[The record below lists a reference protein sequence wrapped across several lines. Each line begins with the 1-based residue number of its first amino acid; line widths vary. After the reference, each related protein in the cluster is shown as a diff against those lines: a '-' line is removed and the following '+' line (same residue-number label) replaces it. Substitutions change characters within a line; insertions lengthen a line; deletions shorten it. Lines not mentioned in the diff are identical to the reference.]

1 MVASQNDGGRSMG
14 GGDGGGGGGDDTV
27 YTVTVSGV
35 GYRNEGYKD
44 DGTDGIPPEPQ
55 KPPQLPATDDDTQ
68 SRKFKLSRGEKWRI
82 LKNIGTVSIA
92 FMVQF
97 TAFQG
102 TANLQSSIN
111 ASDGLGTVSLSAIY
125 AALVLS
131 CIFVP
136 TFLIKRLTVKW
147 TLCLSMLCY
156 APYIGSQFYPKF
168 YTLVPAGV
176 LLGLGAAP
184 MWAAK
189 ATYLTQVGGV
199 YAKITDQPVDAIV
212 VRFFGFFF
220 LAWQTAELWGNLI
233 SSLVL
238 SDGGHG
244 GGGGNSNSTITNW
257 DKINLCGADFCVLG
271 NGGHENL
278 ERPPESEIYEISAIY
293 LTCVIVAV
301 IIVALFVDPLSSFV
315 LIKKQKQRMSKTL
328 FRKLHFYD
336 DINTTVIASISIM
349 LLNVMDNVKTVRNNN
364 RPVTRHGRSI
374 KLSVALPRLSAMA
387 VASAGPRNPANV
399 FSGMPSPG
407 VENICA
413 PPLTPRGPSG
423 RITSTWYGEKQ
434 RRSDSQELSG
444 IQLLSATA
452 YQLKKPYQQLL
463 IPITIWIGMEQAF
476 IGADFTQAYISCAL
490 GVHRVGYVMICF
502 GVVNAG
508 CSLLF
513 GSLMK
518 FVGRQPL
525 MALGAIVHASLVVV
539 LLMWKPHP
547 ENPYVFYSVSGLWG
561 VGDAVWQTQVNG
573 LYGTLFR
580 RNKEAAF
587 SNYRLW
593 ESAGFVIA
601 YAYSTHLCARMKLY
615 VLLTVLITGTTGY
628 VIVELLH
635 RRKQRR
641 LKAIAEDPKAA
652 QIEAN
657 QPEETDDEKDDLDD
671 EIIITHL

>member
-1 MVASQNDGGRSMG
+1 MVTSQNDGGRSMG
-14 GGDGGGGGGDDTV
+14 GGDGGGGGGGDDTV
-27 YTVTVSGV
+27 YTVAVMSGG

-68 SRKFKLSRGEKWRI
+68 SRKFKVSRGEKWRI

-147 TLCLSMLCY
+147 TLCVSMLCY

-199 YAKITDQPVDAIV
+199 YAKITDQPIDAIV

-244 GGGGNSNSTITNW
+244 GGGGGGGSNGTTSW
-257 DKINLCGADFCVLG
+257 DKIKLCGADFCVLG

-293 LTCVIVAV
+293 LTCVVVAV
-301 IIVALFVDPLSSFV
+301 IIVALFVDPLS
-315 LIKKQKQRMSKTL
+315 R
-328 FRKLHFYD
+328 
-336 DINTTVIASISIM
+336 
-349 LLNVMDNVKTVRNNN
+349 
-364 RPVTRHGRSI
+364 
-374 KLSVALPRLSAMA
+374 
-387 VASAGPRNPANV
+387 
-399 FSGMPSPG
+399 
-407 VENICA
+407 
-413 PPLTPRGPSG
+413 
-423 RITSTWYGEKQ
+423 YGEKQ
-434 RRSDSQELSG
+434 RRSDSQEISG

-463 IPITIWIGMEQAF
+463 IPITVWIGMEQAF

-525 MALGAIVHASLVVV
+525 MALGAIVHASLIVV

-547 ENPYVFYSVSGLWG
+547 DNPYIFFSVSGLWG

-615 VLLTVLITGTTGY
+615 VMLTVLIIGSMGY
-628 VIVELLH
+628 IIVELLH

-671 EIIITHL
+671 EITITHL

>member
-1 MVASQNDGGRSMG
+1 MVASQNDGGRSV
-14 GGDGGGGGGDDTV
+14 GGGGESETV

-44 DGTDGIPPEPQ
+44 DGNDCIPPEPQ
-55 KPPQLPATDDDTQ
+55 KPPQLPPPEDDTQ
-68 SRKFKLSRGEKWRI
+68 SRRFRLSRDEKWRI
-82 LKNIGTVSIA
+82 LKNIGTVSVA

-156 APYIGSQFYPKF
+156 APYIGSQFYPRF

-199 YAKITDQPVDAIV
+199 YAKLTDQPVDAIV

-238 SDGGHG
+238 SEGEFGSS
-244 GGGGNSNSTITNW
+244 GGNSTTSWN
-257 DKINLCGADFCVLG
+257 KIKLCGAEFCVFG
-271 NGGHENL
+271 NGAHENL
-278 ERPPESEIYEISAIY
+278 ERPPESEIYKISSIY

-301 IIVALFVDPLSSFV
+301 IIVALFVDPLS
-315 LIKKQKQRMSKTL
+315 R
-328 FRKLHFYD
+328 
-336 DINTTVIASISIM
+336 
-349 LLNVMDNVKTVRNNN
+349 
-364 RPVTRHGRSI
+364 
-374 KLSVALPRLSAMA
+374 
-387 VASAGPRNPANV
+387 
-399 FSGMPSPG
+399 
-407 VENICA
+407 
-413 PPLTPRGPSG
+413 
-423 RITSTWYGEKQ
+423 YGEKQ
-434 RRSDSQELSG
+434 RRADSQELSG

-463 IPITIWIGMEQAF
+463 IPITVWIGMEQAF
-476 IGADFTQAYISCAL
+476 IGADFTQAYISCVL
-490 GVHRVGYVMICF
+490 GVHKVGYVMICF

-525 MALGAIVHASLVVV
+525 MALGAIVHACLIVV
-539 LLMWKPHP
+539 LLLWKPRP
-547 ENPYVFYSVSGLWG
+547 DNPYIFYSVSGLWG

-615 VLLTVLITGTTGY
+615 VLLTVLMIGTMGY
-628 VIVELLH
+628 IIVELLH

-652 QIEAN
+652 QAEAN

-671 EIIITHL
+671 DIIITHL

>member
-1 MVASQNDGGRSMG
+1 MG
-14 GGDGGGGGGDDTV
+14 GGDGGGGGDDTV
-27 YTVTVSGV
+27 YTVAVMSGG

-68 SRKFKLSRGEKWRI
+68 SRKFKVSRGEKWRI

-199 YAKITDQPVDAIV
+199 YAKITDQPIDAIV

-244 GGGGNSNSTITNW
+244 GSGGGGGSNGTTSW
-257 DKINLCGADFCVLG
+257 DKIKLCGADFCVLG
-271 NGGHENL
+271 NGGHESL
-278 ERPPESEIYEISAIY
+278 ERPPESEIYEISSIY
-293 LTCVIVAV
+293 LTCVIIAV
-301 IIVALFVDPLSSFV
+301 IIVALFVDPLS
-315 LIKKQKQRMSKTL
+315 R
-328 FRKLHFYD
+328 
-336 DINTTVIASISIM
+336 
-349 LLNVMDNVKTVRNNN
+349 
-364 RPVTRHGRSI
+364 
-374 KLSVALPRLSAMA
+374 
-387 VASAGPRNPANV
+387 
-399 FSGMPSPG
+399 
-407 VENICA
+407 
-413 PPLTPRGPSG
+413 
-423 RITSTWYGEKQ
+423 YGEKQ
-434 RRSDSQELSG
+434 RRSDSQEISG

-463 IPITIWIGMEQAF
+463 IPITVWIGMEQAF

-547 ENPYVFYSVSGLWG
+547 DNPYIFYSVSGLWG

-615 VLLTVLITGTTGY
+615 VMLTVLITGTMGY

-671 EIIITHL
+671 EITITHL

>member
-1 MVASQNDGGRSMG
+1 MVTSQNDGGRSMG
-14 GGDGGGGGGDDTV
+14 GGDGGGGGGGDDTV
-27 YTVTVSGV
+27 YTVAVMSGG

-68 SRKFKLSRGEKWRI
+68 SRKFKVSRGEKWRI

-199 YAKITDQPVDAIV
+199 YAKITDQPIDAIV

-244 GGGGNSNSTITNW
+244 GSGGGGGSNSTTSW
-257 DKINLCGADFCVLG
+257 DKIKLCGADFCVLG

-293 LTCVIVAV
+293 LTCVVVAV
-301 IIVALFVDPLSSFV
+301 IIVALFVDPLS
-315 LIKKQKQRMSKTL
+315 R
-328 FRKLHFYD
+328 
-336 DINTTVIASISIM
+336 
-349 LLNVMDNVKTVRNNN
+349 
-364 RPVTRHGRSI
+364 
-374 KLSVALPRLSAMA
+374 
-387 VASAGPRNPANV
+387 
-399 FSGMPSPG
+399 
-407 VENICA
+407 
-413 PPLTPRGPSG
+413 
-423 RITSTWYGEKQ
+423 YGEKQ
-434 RRSDSQELSG
+434 RRSDSQEISG

-463 IPITIWIGMEQAF
+463 IPITVWIGMEQAF

-525 MALGAIVHASLVVV
+525 MALGAIVHACLIVV

-547 ENPYVFYSVSGLWG
+547 DNPYIFFSVSGLWG

-615 VLLTVLITGTTGY
+615 VMLTVLITGSIGY
-628 VIVELLH
+628 IIVELLH

-671 EIIITHL
+671 EITITHL

>member
-14 GGDGGGGGGDDTV
+14 NGDGGGGGGGGDDTV
-27 YTVTVSGV
+27 YTVAVMSGG

-55 KPPQLPATDDDTQ
+55 KPPQLPATDDDTH
-68 SRKFKLSRGEKWRI
+68 SRKFKVSRGEKWRI

-199 YAKITDQPVDAIV
+199 YAKITDQPIDAIV

-244 GGGGNSNSTITNW
+244 GGGGGGGSNGTTSW
-257 DKINLCGADFCVLG
+257 DKIKLCGADFCVLG

-293 LTCVIVAV
+293 LTCVVVAV
-301 IIVALFVDPLSSFV
+301 IIVALFVDPLS
-315 LIKKQKQRMSKTL
+315 R
-328 FRKLHFYD
+328 
-336 DINTTVIASISIM
+336 
-349 LLNVMDNVKTVRNNN
+349 
-364 RPVTRHGRSI
+364 
-374 KLSVALPRLSAMA
+374 
-387 VASAGPRNPANV
+387 
-399 FSGMPSPG
+399 
-407 VENICA
+407 
-413 PPLTPRGPSG
+413 
-423 RITSTWYGEKQ
+423 YGEKQ

-463 IPITIWIGMEQAF
+463 IPITVWIGMEQAF

-628 VIVELLH
+628 IIVELLH

-671 EIIITHL
+671 EITITHL

>member
-1 MVASQNDGGRSMG
+1 MVTAPHDGTRSVGGGG
-14 GGDGGGGGGDDTV
+14 GGDGGGGGGGEETV

-55 KPPQLPATDDDTQ
+55 KPPQLSSTDDDTQ

-136 TFLIKRLTVKW
+136 TFVIKRLTVKW
-147 TLCLSMLCY
+147 TLCVSMLCY

-199 YAKITDQPVDAIV
+199 YAKLTDQPVDAIV

-238 SDGGHG
+238 SEGEFGS
-244 GGGGNSNSTITNW
+244 GGGNSTTNW
-257 DKINLCGADFCVLG
+257 NKVKLCGADFCVLG
-271 NGGHENL
+271 NGGHETL

-301 IIVALFVDPLSSFV
+301 IIVALFVDPLS
-315 LIKKQKQRMSKTL
+315 R
-328 FRKLHFYD
+328 
-336 DINTTVIASISIM
+336 
-349 LLNVMDNVKTVRNNN
+349 
-364 RPVTRHGRSI
+364 
-374 KLSVALPRLSAMA
+374 
-387 VASAGPRNPANV
+387 
-399 FSGMPSPG
+399 
-407 VENICA
+407 
-413 PPLTPRGPSG
+413 
-423 RITSTWYGEKQ
+423 YGEKQ
-434 RRSDSQELSG
+434 RRVDSQELSG

-463 IPITIWIGMEQAF
+463 IPITVWIGMEQAF

-502 GVVNAG
+502 GVVNAL
-508 CSLLF
+508 CSLVF

-525 MALGAIVHASLVVV
+525 MVLGAIVHASLIVV
-539 LLMWKPHP
+539 LLHWKPHP
-547 ENPYVFYSVSGLWG
+547 ANPYVFFTVSGLWG

-615 VLLTVLITGTTGY
+615 VMLTVLIIGTSGY
-628 VIVELLH
+628 IVVELLH
-635 RRKQRR
+635 RRKQKR

-652 QIEAN
+652 QAEAN
-657 QPEETDDEKDDLDD
+657 QVEETDDEKDDIDD
-671 EIIITHL
+671 DIIITHL

>member
-1 MVASQNDGGRSMG
+1 MIVSWELAERNRMVASCDERPGGPGQKNQEDG
-14 GGDGGGGGGDDTV
+14 DVAV
-27 YTVTVSGV
+27 YTVSV
-35 GYRNEGYKD
+35 GGGYANEAFKD
-44 DGTDGIPPEPQ
+44 DNDVGGVVI
-55 KPPQLPATDDDTQ
+55 KPPSGPVDEDPTPKG
-68 SRKFKLSRGEKWRI
+68 KFKLSRGEKWRI
-82 LKNIGTVSIA
+82 LKNIAAVSLA

-111 ASDGLGTVSLSAIY
+111 AREGLGTVSLSAIY
-125 AALVLS
+125 AALVVS

-147 TLCLSMLCY
+147 TLCFSMLCY
-156 APYIGSQFYPKF
+156 APYIGAQFYPRF

-199 YAKITDQPVDAIV
+199 YAKLTDQQVDGIV

-238 SDGGHG
+238 SSGAHG
-244 GGGGNSNSTITNW
+244 GGHSSANASIAEEKLRHCGSN
-257 DKINLCGADFCVLG
+257 FCVVGGSHG
-271 NGGHENL
+271 NGNL
-278 ERPPESEIYEISAIY
+278 ERPPDSEIYTISTIY
-293 LTCVIVAV
+293 LCCIFVAV
-301 IIVALFVDPLSSFV
+301 AMVALLIDPLS
-315 LIKKQKQRMSKTL
+315 R
-328 FRKLHFYD
+328 
-336 DINTTVIASISIM
+336 
-349 LLNVMDNVKTVRNNN
+349 
-364 RPVTRHGRSI
+364 
-374 KLSVALPRLSAMA
+374 
-387 VASAGPRNPANV
+387 
-399 FSGMPSPG
+399 
-407 VENICA
+407 
-413 PPLTPRGPSG
+413 
-423 RITSTWYGEKQ
+423 YGEKQ
-434 RRSDSQELSG
+434 RRNDSSELSG

-463 IPITIWIGMEQAF
+463 IPITVWIGMEQAF
-476 IGADFTQAYISCAL
+476 IGADFTQAYVSCAM
-490 GVHRVGYVMICF
+490 GIPSVGYVMICF
-502 GVVNAG
+502 GVVNAI

-518 FVGRQPL
+518 FVGRIPL
-525 MALGAIVHASLVVV
+525 MALGCIVHACLIFV
-539 LLMWKPHP
+539 LLYWRPHP
-547 ENPYVFYSVSGLWG
+547 DKPYIFFTISGLWG

-573 LYGTLFR
+573 IYGTLFR

-593 ESAGFVIA
+593 ESAGFVVA

-615 VLLTVLITGTTGY
+615 VMFVVLVVGMIGY
-628 VIVELLH
+628 MVVEFLH
-635 RRKQRR
+635 KQKKLRMKR
-641 LKAIAEDPKAA
+641 LAEDPKAA
-652 QIEAN
+652 AIAAQEAKAN
-657 QPEETDDEKDDLDD
+657 NRPVEETDDEKDDIDD